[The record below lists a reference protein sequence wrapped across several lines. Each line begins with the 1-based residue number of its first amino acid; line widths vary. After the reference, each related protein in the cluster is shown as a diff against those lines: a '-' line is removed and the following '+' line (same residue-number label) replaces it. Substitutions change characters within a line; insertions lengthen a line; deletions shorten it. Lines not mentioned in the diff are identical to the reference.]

1 MIQLNHKPHPYQEG
15 TTVRS
20 LMDEMG
26 FVFQDIV
33 VKINGQVIRDE
44 KWFSTCIHDEDDVQ
58 MIHIFG
64 GG

>member
-1 MIQLNHKPHPYQEG
+1 
-15 TTVRS
+15 
-20 LMDEMG
+20 MDENG

-33 VKINGQVIRDE
+33 VKINGKVVRDE
-44 KWFSTCIHDEDDVQ
+44 AWSSTVIHDEDDVQ

>member
-1 MIQLNHKPHPYQEG
+1 MIKLNNRDYPYREG
-15 TTVRS
+15 LTVRS
-20 LMDEMG
+20 LMDENG

-33 VKINGQVIRDE
+33 VKINGKVVRDE
-44 KWFSTCIHDEDDVQ
+44 AWSSTVIHDEDDVQ

>member
-1 MIQLNHKPHPYQEG
+1 MIKLNNRDYPYREG
-15 TTVRS
+15 LTVRS
-20 LMDEMG
+20 LMDENG

-33 VKINGQVIRDE
+33 VKINGKVVRDE
-44 KWFSTCIHDEDDVQ
+44 AWFSTVIHDEDDVQ

>member
-1 MIQLNHKPHPYQEG
+1 MIRLNNNPYPYREG
-15 TTVRS
+15 MTVRS
-20 LMDEMG
+20 VMEEKG

-44 KWFSTCIHDEDDVQ
+44 AWYSTAIHDEDDVQ